1 VEDLE
6 LRDDGSSSLKLMPG
20 STKEGAVPKKLSFGD
35 STSTGKESRVVP
47 VVGQG
52 DLLGPVGEKEQA
64 HGIRDGGEKENN
76 QQVCGQ
82 VEDTGLAGMEVDG
95 MAGLQAGD
103 EVGKGSFLADQSKE
117 EVPDQVLE
125 EGQKPKG
132 KRTSTF
138 KRRPRD
144 REAAKEG
151 NISLPSGSR
160 KRVNEGDNIDD
171 ESQKR
176 AKIQDVMVG
185 VETEENQ
192 SLMAGLPGQPGWSQ

>member
-1 VEDLE
+1 
-6 LRDDGSSSLKLMPG
+6 
-20 STKEGAVPKKLSFGD
+20 
-35 STSTGKESRVVP
+35 
-47 VVGQG
+47 
-52 DLLGPVGEKEQA
+52 
-64 HGIRDGGEKENN
+64 
-76 QQVCGQ
+76 
-82 VEDTGLAGMEVDG
+82 MEVDG
-95 MAGLQAGD
+95 MAGLQVGD

-185 VETEENQ
+185 VETKENQ
-192 SLMAGLPGQPGWSQ
+192 SLMDGLPGQPGRSQ

>member
-6 LRDDGSSSLKLMPG
+6 LRDDGSSPLKLMPE

-35 STSTGKESRVVP
+35 STSTGKESRVEP

-52 DLLGPVGEKEQA
+52 DQLSPVGEKEQA

-151 NISLPSGSR
+151 NISLSSGSR

-192 SLMAGLPGQPGWSQ
+192 F